1 VCVVVQFSCNFCI
14 ECYDGCFVSRLVRG
28 MGDGV
33 GHRRYASLA
42 STSRSVVGV
51 CISDCSQRR
60 AQIQRKNEWMAKRTT
75 SQLTRSKP
83 SSSPT

>member
-1 VCVVVQFSCNFCI
+1 MCVVVQFSCNFCI

-42 STSRSVVGV
+42 STSTV
-51 CISDCSQRR
+51 CCGCMYFGLLTTAR
-60 AQIQRKNEWMAKRTT
+60 ANPEKKMNGWPRGRQA
-75 SQLTRSKP
+75 S
-83 SSSPT
+83 

>member
-1 VCVVVQFSCNFCI
+1 MCVVVQFSCNFCI

-42 STSRSVVGV
+42 STSGLLWVYVFRIAHNG
-51 CISDCSQRR
+51 
-60 AQIQRKNEWMAKRTT
+60 ARKSREKMNGWPRGRQA
-75 SQLTRSKP
+75 S
-83 SSSPT
+83 